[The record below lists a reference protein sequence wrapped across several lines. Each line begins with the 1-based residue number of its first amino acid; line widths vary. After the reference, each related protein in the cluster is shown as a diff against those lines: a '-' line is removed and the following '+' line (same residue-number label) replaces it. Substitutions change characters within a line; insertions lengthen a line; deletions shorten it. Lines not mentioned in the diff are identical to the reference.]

1 MVCRHCTLFICY
13 APPDSTMAEDA
24 LEAYSGD
31 CVAVVGEWDGDT
43 GTTAFSRSL
52 LLHWDLQEVVVL
64 PNWSDTCH
72 DLTIWRRRS
81 SKECAPVS
89 AAPWPVCCATGA
101 LLQLRL
107 QTSCVL
113 QVHLRPPRGGRK

>member
-1 MVCRHCTLFICY
+1 
-13 APPDSTMAEDA
+13 MAEEA
-24 LEAYSGD
+24 LQAYTGD

-43 GTTAFSRSL
+43 GTNAFSRSL
-52 LLHWDLQEVVVL
+52 LLHWDLREVIGL

-81 SKECAPVS
+81 PCAEDTPVS

-101 LLQLRL
+101 FLQPGLF
-107 QTSCVL
+107 T
-113 QVHLRPPRGGRK
+113 PE